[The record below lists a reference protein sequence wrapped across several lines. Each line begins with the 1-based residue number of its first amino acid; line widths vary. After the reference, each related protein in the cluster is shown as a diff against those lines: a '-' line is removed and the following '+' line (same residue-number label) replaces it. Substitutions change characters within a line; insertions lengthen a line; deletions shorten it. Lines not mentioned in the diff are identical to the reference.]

1 MQDNVTENKKVLDL
15 ITADERY
22 DLIIPKN
29 VEQKIRILCREI
41 NTIEWSGVLFYTI
54 EGTIEGNDLK
64 IKCKDI
70 LLMDVGSSA
79 TTEYTVN
86 ADISSYMVDNPELLN
101 PEVYRGLIHSHHSM
115 ATFFSGTDVNTLKS
129 EGADTNHFVSLIV
142 NNEGKYT
149 AAFTRKLK
157 VSQSI
162 KEKYSYNTWGNTEVK
177 GSRNFTIDDVY
188 LERFNLN
195 IIKESV
201 AEDNSELYNR
211 IKELRA
217 AKSYKYTTPNIP
229 NATKYSSKETPQFN
243 YDWYSQEYNKTGQ
256 GYSKYSPE
264 YPKVKSSVPG
274 YTPSSSI
281 DTTYKGT
288 PNKVETKAYKEKSLW
303 EEDELPY
310 NVTKLNDEVIDTL
323 VSQILTCSILINYQ
337 SLDLDKWLKNMDK
350 LFTTKFKTTKQFKT
364 FMEFYLDYLLI
375 DHPINIEV
383 STEVDETSILATAIS
398 NKLQTYPRN
407 KWIDCIIDTLNLYVI

>member
-41 NTIEWSGVLFYTI
+41 SNIEWSGVLFYTV
-54 EGTIEGNDLK
+54 EGTIEANNLK

-86 ADISSYMVDNPELLN
+86 ADISSYMVDNPDLLS
-101 PEVYRGLIHSHHSM
+101 PDVYRGLVHSHHSM
-115 ATFFSGTDVNTLKS
+115 ASFFSGTDVNTLKS

-157 VSQSI
+157 VSQSV
-162 KEKYSYNTWGNTEVK
+162 KEKYSYNTWNNTEVK

-188 LERFNLN
+188 LERFNLT

-201 AEDNSELYNR
+201 VDDNSDLYNR
-211 IKELRA
+211 IKELKT
-217 AKSYKYTTPNIP
+217 AKSYKYSAPDIP
-229 NATKYSSKETPQFN
+229 DTSKYSSKDLPKFN
-243 YDWYSQEYNKTGQ
+243 YDWYPQEYNKTGQ
-256 GYSKYSPE
+256 EYSKYPSE
-264 YPKVKSSVPG
+264 YPKVKSSIPG
-274 YTPSSSI
+274 YTPNRSI
-281 DTTYKGT
+281 GTTYKDT
-288 PNKVETKAYKEKSLW
+288 INKANIKTYKEKSLW

-310 NVTKLNDEVIDTL
+310 DTTKLDDEVINTL
-323 VSQILTCSILINYQ
+323 VSQILTCSILINHQ

-350 LFTTKFKTTKQFKT
+350 LFTTKFKTTKQLET

-375 DHPINIEV
+375 DNPIDIEV
-383 STEVDETSILATAIS
+383 DNERDKTSILATAIS
-398 NKLQTYPRN
+398 NKLQTYPKN